1 MKLGLGSDCS
11 KSQVSRQFIDFID
24 KPKAQETNIR
34 LLQFS
39 FNVKKV
45 TFKQSKSKQSK
56 SEEVDLGPAFI
67 FDV

>member
-1 MKLGLGSDCS
+1 MKLEFGSDCS
-11 KSQVSRQFIDFID
+11 KPQVSTQSID
-24 KPKAQETNIR
+24 KPYAQETNIR